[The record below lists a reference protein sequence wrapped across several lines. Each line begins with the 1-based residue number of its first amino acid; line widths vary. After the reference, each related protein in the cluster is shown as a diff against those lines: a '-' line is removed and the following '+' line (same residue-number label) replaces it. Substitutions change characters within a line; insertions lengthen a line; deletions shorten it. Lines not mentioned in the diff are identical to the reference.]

1 MSRVDQVLTKAR
13 LPSAP
18 EFYDVNTFSSL
29 INSLELILGSIKT
42 PQEIRNQSEAQSWFM
57 G

>member
-1 MSRVDQVLTKAR
+1 MSKLEQVLTKSR
-13 LPSAP
+13 LPAAP
-18 EFYDVNTFSSL
+18 DIYDVNTFSAL

-42 PQEIRNQSEAQSWFM
+42 PQEIRNQSEAQSWFL

>member
-1 MSRVDQVLTKAR
+1 MSKVDQVLTKAR